1 MSGAGG
7 VIWKRVTASHFLFLA
22 AEFLKYSI
30 LLDYISSRRILEK
43 QHQTVM
49 PRQRHPLLL
58 ALSASDSPCSTIVIR
73 RPFRSPFAPDHGT
86 ARRRQSLFLL
96 LLRPIIIGRT
106 VLARRVSPFS
116 PMRGH
121 INFGRKRYFMHFF
134 TQNNKIC
141 HKLFSTPNSS
151 LSAFAFS
158 LLKWNI
164 CLCGDIFYLFAICTL
179 QKSRMR
185 RCK

>member
-73 RPFRSPFAPDHGT
+73 RPFRPSFAPDHGT
-86 ARRRQSLFLL
+86 ARRRGAS
-96 LLRPIIIGRT
+96 
-106 VLARRVSPFS
+106 SFS
-116 PMRGH
+116 PSETHNHRTHWLCAQCSPGFSIFSHEGH
-121 INFGRKRYFMHFF
+121 INFGRKIYWDIDSTMF
-134 TQNNKIC
+134 
-141 HKLFSTPNSS
+141 KLET
-151 LSAFAFS
+151 
-158 LLKWNI
+158 KKMKEK
-164 CLCGDIFYLFAICTL
+164 T
-179 QKSRMR
+179 
-185 RCK
+185 